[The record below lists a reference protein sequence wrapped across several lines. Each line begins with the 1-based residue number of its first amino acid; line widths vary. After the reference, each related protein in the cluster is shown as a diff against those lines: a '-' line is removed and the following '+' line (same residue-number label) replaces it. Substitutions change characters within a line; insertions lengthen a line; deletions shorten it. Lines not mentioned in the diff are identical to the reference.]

1 MEHFLELKRK
11 LALTLSFAIA
21 IALLIAFVINY
32 SVSKVSIINA
42 LVTKELPLTT
52 SAVMA
57 DLRDERLGLFL
68 NSAPS
73 DYQKRYLSNID
84 YGLDRAK
91 LNEMLDLYHQEYG
104 HNIYLVNK
112 EMQIVARNN
121 QSIVSDTASLL
132 EINDFK
138 AFTQTLNKDTSS
150 YEIQH
155 QGDTVL
161 INAHYLPSLEW
172 YLLVDTNATQATA
185 SLRDALYL
193 NIFVGLFASLSIF
206 GLTHISISRY
216 QWQIKQKL
224 SDMSSSD
231 TLTGLANRY
240 TFDILIGHILAN
252 AKRTQTPISLILID
266 MDLIKSAVLEHGS
279 LTTEKVVQQVGH
291 IIKESIRASD
301 VGCRWSEDKFLITL
315 NNCLPDKA
323 TSIAKNITLSIQQA
337 VTQQPVSINMPLN
350 ISAGI
355 ADYHINDTLDTLI
368 ERTERAL
375 VHAQSQTHHKIMYVQ
390 APYYTVTHMTRRLNN
405 KQQIGRA
412 SCRERV

>member
-42 LVTKELPLTT
+42 LVNKELPLTA

-104 HNIYLVNK
+104 HNIYLVNQ

-121 QSIVSDTASLL
+121 QSIVSDKKNLF

-138 AFTQTLNKDTSS
+138 AFTQVLNKDTSS
-150 YEIQH
+150 YELQH
-155 QGDTVL
+155 EGDTVL
-161 INAHYLPSLEW
+161 INAHYLPSLDW

-193 NIFVGLFASLSIF
+193 NIFVCLFASLSIF
-206 GLTHISISRY
+206 GLTHIAISRY

-252 AKRTQTPISLILID
+252 AKRTQTPISLILLD

-279 LTTEKVVQQVGH
+279 LTTEKIVQQVGH
-291 IIKESIRASD
+291 IIKASIRASD

-315 NNCLPDKA
+315 NNCLPEKA
-323 TSIAKNITLSIQQA
+323 TSIAQNLTLNIQQA
-337 VTQQPVSINMPLN
+337 MIQHPVADNMQLN
-350 ISAGI
+350 ISAGV
-355 ADYHINDTLDTLI
+355 ADYHVNDTLDSLI

-375 VHAQSQTHHKIMYVQ
+375 VHAQSQTHHKVMYVQ
-390 APYYTVTHMTRRLNN
+390 APYYTATHLTRRLNN
-405 KQQIGRA
+405 KQHDIKAVQMQA
-412 SCRERV
+412 

>member
-42 LVTKELPLTT
+42 LVNKELPLTA

-104 HNIYLVNK
+104 HNIYLVNQ

-121 QSIVSDTASLL
+121 QSIVSDKKNLF

-138 AFTQTLNKDTSS
+138 AFTQVLNKDTSS
-150 YEIQH
+150 YELQH
-155 QGDTVL
+155 EGDTVL
-161 INAHYLPSLEW
+161 INAHYLPSLDW

-193 NIFVGLFASLSIF
+193 NIFVCLFASLSIF
-206 GLTHISISRY
+206 GLTHIAISRY

-252 AKRTQTPISLILID
+252 AKRTQTPISLILVD

-279 LTTEKVVQQVGH
+279 LTTEKIVQQVGH
-291 IIKESIRASD
+291 IIKASIRASD

-315 NNCLPDKA
+315 NNCLPEKA
-323 TSIAKNITLSIQQA
+323 TSIAQNLTLNIQQA
-337 VTQQPVSINMPLN
+337 MIQHPVADNMQLN
-350 ISAGI
+350 ISAGV
-355 ADYHINDTLDTLI
+355 ADYHVNDTLDSLI

-375 VHAQSQTHHKIMYVQ
+375 VHAQSQTHHKVMYVQ
-390 APYYTVTHMTRRLNN
+390 APYYSATHLTRRLNN
-405 KQQIGRA
+405 KQHDIKAVQMQA
-412 SCRERV
+412 

>member
-42 LVTKELPLTT
+42 LVNKELPLTA

-104 HNIYLVNK
+104 HNIYLINQ

-121 QSIVSDTASLL
+121 QSIVSDKKNLF

-138 AFTQTLNKDTSS
+138 AFTQVLNKDTSS
-150 YEIQH
+150 YELQH
-155 QGDTVL
+155 KGDTVL
-161 INAHYLPSLEW
+161 INAHYLPSLDW

-193 NIFVGLFASLSIF
+193 NIFVCLFASLSIF
-206 GLTHISISRY
+206 GLTHIAISRY

-252 AKRTQTPISLILID
+252 AKRTQTPISLILLD

-279 LTTEKVVQQVGH
+279 LTTEKIVQQVGH
-291 IIKESIRASD
+291 IIKASIRASD

-323 TSIAKNITLSIQQA
+323 TSIAQNLTLNIQQA
-337 VTQQPVSINMPLN
+337 MIQHPVADNMQLN
-350 ISAGI
+350 ISAGV
-355 ADYHINDTLDTLI
+355 ADYHVNDTLDSLI

-375 VHAQSQTHHKIMYVQ
+375 VHAQSQTHHKVMYVQ
-390 APYYTVTHMTRRLNN
+390 APYYTATHLTRRLNN
-405 KQQIGRA
+405 KQHDIKAVQMQA
-412 SCRERV
+412 

>member
-42 LVTKELPLTT
+42 LVNKELPLTA

-104 HNIYLVNK
+104 HNIYLVNQD
-112 EMQIVARNN
+112 MQIVARNN
-121 QSIVSDTASLL
+121 QSIVSDKKNLF

-138 AFTQTLNKDTSS
+138 AFTQALNKDTSS
-150 YEIQH
+150 YELQH

-161 INAHYLPSLEW
+161 INAHYLPSLDW

-193 NIFVGLFASLSIF
+193 NIFICLFASLSIF
-206 GLTHISISRY
+206 GLTHIAISRY

-252 AKRTQTPISLILID
+252 AKRTQTPISLILVD

-279 LTTEKVVQQVGH
+279 LTTEKIVQQVGH
-291 IIKESIRASD
+291 IIKASIRASD

-323 TSIAKNITLSIQQA
+323 TSIAQNLTLNIQQA
-337 VTQQPVSINMPLN
+337 MIQHPVADNMQLN

-355 ADYHINDTLDTLI
+355 ADYHVNDTLDSLI

-375 VHAQSQTHHKIMYVQ
+375 VHAQSQTHHKVMYVQ
-390 APYYTVTHMTRRLNN
+390 APYYTATHLTRRLNN
-405 KQQIGRA
+405 KQHDIKAVQMQA
-412 SCRERV
+412 

>member
-42 LVTKELPLTT
+42 LVDKELPLTA
-52 SAVMA
+52 SAVIA

-84 YGLDRAK
+84 YGLDRTK
-91 LNEMLDLYHQEYG
+91 LNQMLDLYHEEYG

-112 EMQIVARNN
+112 EMQVVARNN
-121 QSIVSDTASLL
+121 QSIVSNKSSLL

-138 AFTQTLNKDTSS
+138 ALTQALNKDTSA
-150 YEIQH
+150 YEVQY
-155 QGDTVL
+155 QGDTIL
-161 INAHYLPSLEW
+161 INARYLSGLDW

-193 NIFVGLFASLSIF
+193 NIFVCLFASLSIL
-206 GLTHISISRY
+206 GLTHIAISRY

-224 SDMSSSD
+224 SDMASSD

-252 AKRTQTPISLILID
+252 AKRTQTPISLILLD
-266 MDLIKSAVLEHGS
+266 MDLIKSAVLKHGS
-279 LTTEKVVQQVGH
+279 LTTEKIVQQVGH

-301 VGCRWSEDKFLITL
+301 VGCRWNEDKFLITL

-323 TSIAKNITLSIQQA
+323 TSIAQNLMQSIQQA
-337 VTQQPVSINMPLN
+337 MIKHPIIDNMSLN
-350 ISAGI
+350 ISAGV
-355 ADYHINDTLDTLI
+355 ADYHVNDTLDVLI

-375 VHAQSQTHHKIMYVQ
+375 VHAQSQTHHKVMYVK
-390 APYYTVTHMTRRLNN
+390 APYYMTTHLTRRLNN
-405 KQQIGRA
+405 KQHDIKAVQMQA
-412 SCRERV
+412 

>member
-42 LVTKELPLTT
+42 LVNKELPLTA

-104 HNIYLVNK
+104 HNIYLVNQ

-121 QSIVSDTASLL
+121 QSIVSDKKNLF

-138 AFTQTLNKDTSS
+138 DFTQALNKDKSS
-150 YEIQH
+150 YELQH
-155 QGDTVL
+155 KGDTVL
-161 INAHYLPSLEW
+161 INAQYLPSLDW

-193 NIFVGLFASLSIF
+193 NIFVCLFASLSIF
-206 GLTHISISRY
+206 GLTHIAISRY

-252 AKRTQTPISLILID
+252 AKRTQTPISLILLD

-279 LTTEKVVQQVGH
+279 LTTEKIVQQVGH
-291 IIKESIRASD
+291 IIKASIRASD

-323 TSIAKNITLSIQQA
+323 TSIAQNLTLNIQQA
-337 VTQQPVSINMPLN
+337 MIQHPVADNMQLN
-350 ISAGI
+350 ISAGV
-355 ADYHINDTLDTLI
+355 ADYHVNDTLDSLI

-375 VHAQSQTHHKIMYVQ
+375 VHAQSQTHHKVMYVQ
-390 APYYTVTHMTRRLNN
+390 APYYSATHLTRRLNN
-405 KQQIGRA
+405 KQHDIKAVQMQA
-412 SCRERV
+412 

>member
-323 TSIAKNITLSIQQA
+323 TSIAKNLTLSIQQA

-405 KQQIGRA
+405 KQHDIKAVQMQA
-412 SCRERV
+412 

>member
-42 LVTKELPLTT
+42 LVNKELPLTA

-104 HNIYLVNK
+104 HNIYLVNQD
-112 EMQIVARNN
+112 MQIVARNN
-121 QSIVSDTASLL
+121 QSIVSDKKNLF
-132 EINDFK
+132 EINDLK
-138 AFTQTLNKDTSS
+138 AFTQALNKDTSS
-150 YEIQH
+150 YELQH

-161 INAHYLPSLEW
+161 INAHYLPSLDW

-193 NIFVGLFASLSIF
+193 NIFICLFASLSIF
-206 GLTHISISRY
+206 GLTHIAISRY

-252 AKRTQTPISLILID
+252 AKRTQTPISLILVD

-279 LTTEKVVQQVGH
+279 LTTEKIVQQVGH
-291 IIKESIRASD
+291 IIKASIRASD

-323 TSIAKNITLSIQQA
+323 TSIAQNLTLNIQQA
-337 VTQQPVSINMPLN
+337 MIQHPVADNMQLN

-355 ADYHINDTLDTLI
+355 ADYHVNDTLDSLI

-375 VHAQSQTHHKIMYVQ
+375 VHAQSQTHHKVMYVQ
-390 APYYTVTHMTRRLNN
+390 APYYTATHLTRRLNN
-405 KQQIGRA
+405 KQHDIKAVQMQA
-412 SCRERV
+412 

>member
-1 MEHFLELKRK
+1 
-11 LALTLSFAIA
+11 
-21 IALLIAFVINY
+21 
-32 SVSKVSIINA
+32 
-42 LVTKELPLTT
+42 
-52 SAVMA
+52 
-57 DLRDERLGLFL
+57 
-68 NSAPS
+68 
-73 DYQKRYLSNID
+73 
-84 YGLDRAK
+84 
-91 LNEMLDLYHQEYG
+91 
-104 HNIYLVNK
+104 
-112 EMQIVARNN
+112 
-121 QSIVSDTASLL
+121 
-132 EINDFK
+132 
-138 AFTQTLNKDTSS
+138 
-150 YEIQH
+150 
-155 QGDTVL
+155 
-161 INAHYLPSLEW
+161 LPSLEW

-323 TSIAKNITLSIQQA
+323 TSIAKNLTLSIQQA

-405 KQQIGRA
+405 KQHDIKAVQMQA
-412 SCRERV
+412 

>member
-42 LVTKELPLTT
+42 LVNKELPLTT

-57 DLRDERLGLFL
+57 DLRDERLGLLL

-104 HNIYLVNK
+104 HNIYLVNQ

-121 QSIVSDTASLL
+121 QSIVSDKNSLL
-132 EINDFK
+132 DINDFK
-138 AFTQTLNKDTSS
+138 DFTQALNKDKSS
-150 YEIQH
+150 YELQH
-155 QGDTVL
+155 KGDTVL
-161 INAHYLPSLEW
+161 INAQYLPSLDW

-193 NIFVGLFASLSIF
+193 NIFVCLFASLSIF
-206 GLTHISISRY
+206 GLTHIAISRY

-252 AKRTQTPISLILID
+252 AKRTQTPISLILLD

-279 LTTEKVVQQVGH
+279 LTTEKIVQQVGH
-291 IIKESIRASD
+291 IIKASIRASD

-315 NNCLPDKA
+315 NNCLPEKA
-323 TSIAKNITLSIQQA
+323 TSIAQNLTLNIQQA
-337 VTQQPVSINMPLN
+337 MIQHPVADNMQLN
-350 ISAGI
+350 ISAGV
-355 ADYHINDTLDTLI
+355 ADYHVNDTLDSLI

-375 VHAQSQTHHKIMYVQ
+375 VHAQSQTHHKVMYVQ
-390 APYYTVTHMTRRLNN
+390 APYYSATHLTRRLNN
-405 KQQIGRA
+405 KQHDIKAVQMQA
-412 SCRERV
+412 

>member
-42 LVTKELPLTT
+42 LVNKELPLTA

-104 HNIYLVNK
+104 HNIYLVNQ

-121 QSIVSDTASLL
+121 QSIVSDKKNLF

-138 AFTQTLNKDTSS
+138 AFTQVLNKDTSS
-150 YEIQH
+150 YELQH
-155 QGDTVL
+155 EGDTVL
-161 INAHYLPSLEW
+161 INAHYLPSLDW

-193 NIFVGLFASLSIF
+193 NIFVCLFASLSIF
-206 GLTHISISRY
+206 GLTHIAISRY

-252 AKRTQTPISLILID
+252 AKRTQTPISLILLD

-279 LTTEKVVQQVGH
+279 LTTEKIVQQVGH
-291 IIKESIRASD
+291 IIKASIRASD

-323 TSIAKNITLSIQQA
+323 TSIAQNLTLNIQQA
-337 VTQQPVSINMPLN
+337 MIQHPVADNMQLN
-350 ISAGI
+350 ISAGV
-355 ADYHINDTLDTLI
+355 ADYHVNDTLDSLI

-375 VHAQSQTHHKIMYVQ
+375 VHAQSQTHHKVMYVQ
-390 APYYTVTHMTRRLNN
+390 APYYTATHLTRRLNN
-405 KQQIGRA
+405 KQHDIKAVQMQA
-412 SCRERV
+412 

>member
-42 LVTKELPLTT
+42 LVTKELPLTA

-323 TSIAKNITLSIQQA
+323 TSIAKNLTLSIQQA

-405 KQQIGRA
+405 KQHDIKAVQMQA
-412 SCRERV
+412 

>member
-42 LVTKELPLTT
+42 LVTKELPLTA

-323 TSIAKNITLSIQQA
+323 TSIAKNLTLSIQQA

-355 ADYHINDTLDTLI
+355 ADYHINATLDTLI

-405 KQQIGRA
+405 KQHDIKAVQMQA
-412 SCRERV
+412 

>member
-68 NSAPS
+68 NS
-73 DYQKRYLSNID
+73 KRYLSNID

-323 TSIAKNITLSIQQA
+323 TSIAKNLTLSIQQA

-405 KQQIGRA
+405 KQHDIKAVQMQA
-412 SCRERV
+412 

>member
-42 LVTKELPLTT
+42 LVTKELPLTA

-155 QGDTVL
+155 QGDTIL
-161 INAHYLPSLEW
+161 INARYLPSLEW

-193 NIFVGLFASLSIF
+193 NIFVGLFVSLSIF

-315 NNCLPDKA
+315 NNCLPEKA
-323 TSIAKNITLSIQQA
+323 VSIARNLTLSIQQA
-337 VTQQPVSINMPLN
+337 MIQQPVSINMPLN

-375 VHAQSQTHHKIMYVQ
+375 VHAQSQTHHKVMYVQ
-390 APYYTVTHMTRRLNN
+390 APYYTATNMTRRLNN
-405 KQQIGRA
+405 KQHDIKAVQMQA
-412 SCRERV
+412 

>member
-42 LVTKELPLTT
+42 LVNKELPLTA

-104 HNIYLVNK
+104 HNIYLVNQ
-112 EMQIVARNN
+112 EMQIVARNS
-121 QSIVSDTASLL
+121 QSIVGDKKNLF

-138 AFTQTLNKDTSS
+138 DFTQALNKDKSS
-150 YEIQH
+150 YELQH

-161 INAHYLPSLEW
+161 INAQYLPSLDW

-193 NIFVGLFASLSIF
+193 NIFVCLFASLSIF
-206 GLTHISISRY
+206 GLTHIAISRY

-252 AKRTQTPISLILID
+252 AKRTQTPISLILVD

-279 LTTEKVVQQVGH
+279 LTTEKIVQQVGH
-291 IIKESIRASD
+291 IIKASIRASD

-315 NNCLPDKA
+315 NNCLPEKA
-323 TSIAKNITLSIQQA
+323 TSIAQNLTLNIQQA
-337 VTQQPVSINMPLN
+337 MIQHPVADNMQLN
-350 ISAGI
+350 ISAGV
-355 ADYHINDTLDTLI
+355 ADYHVNDTLDSLI

-375 VHAQSQTHHKIMYVQ
+375 VHAQSQTHHKVMYVQ
-390 APYYTVTHMTRRLNN
+390 APYYSATHLTRRLNN
-405 KQQIGRA
+405 KQHDIKAVQMQA
-412 SCRERV
+412 

>member
-42 LVTKELPLTT
+42 LVNKELPLTA

-104 HNIYLVNK
+104 HNIYLVNQ

-121 QSIVSDTASLL
+121 QSIVSDKKNLF

-138 AFTQTLNKDTSS
+138 DFTQALNKDKSS
-150 YEIQH
+150 YELQH
-155 QGDTVL
+155 KGDTVL
-161 INAHYLPSLEW
+161 INAQYLPSLDW

-193 NIFVGLFASLSIF
+193 NIFVCLFASLSIF
-206 GLTHISISRY
+206 GLTHIAISRY

-252 AKRTQTPISLILID
+252 AKRTQTPISLILLD

-279 LTTEKVVQQVGH
+279 LTTEKIVQQVGH
-291 IIKESIRASD
+291 IIKASIRASD

-323 TSIAKNITLSIQQA
+323 TSIAQNLTLNIQQA
-337 VTQQPVSINMPLN
+337 MIQHPVADNMQLN
-350 ISAGI
+350 ISAGV
-355 ADYHINDTLDTLI
+355 ADYHVNDTLDSLI

-375 VHAQSQTHHKIMYVQ
+375 VHAQSQTHHKVMYVQ
-390 APYYTVTHMTRRLNN
+390 APYYTATHLTRRLNN
-405 KQQIGRA
+405 KQHDIKAVQMQA
-412 SCRERV
+412 

>member
-1 MEHFLELKRK
+1 M
-11 LALTLSFAIA
+11 
-21 IALLIAFVINY
+21 INY

-42 LVTKELPLTT
+42 LVTKELPLTA

-323 TSIAKNITLSIQQA
+323 TSIAKNLTLSIQQA

-405 KQQIGRA
+405 KQHDIKAVQMQA
-412 SCRERV
+412 

>member
-42 LVTKELPLTT
+42 LVTKELPLTA

-405 KQQIGRA
+405 KQHDIKAVQMQA
-412 SCRERV
+412 

>member
-42 LVTKELPLTT
+42 LVNKELPLTA

-104 HNIYLVNK
+104 HNIYLVNQ

-121 QSIVSDTASLL
+121 QSIVSDKKNLF

-138 AFTQTLNKDTSS
+138 AFTQVLNKDTSS
-150 YEIQH
+150 YELQH

-161 INAHYLPSLEW
+161 INAHYLPSLDW

-193 NIFVGLFASLSIF
+193 NIFVCLFASLSIF
-206 GLTHISISRY
+206 GLTHIAISRY

-252 AKRTQTPISLILID
+252 AKRTQTPISLILLD

-279 LTTEKVVQQVGH
+279 LTTEKIVQQVGH
-291 IIKESIRASD
+291 IIKASIRASD

-323 TSIAKNITLSIQQA
+323 TSIAQNLTLNIQQA
-337 VTQQPVSINMPLN
+337 MIQHPVADNMQLN
-350 ISAGI
+350 ISAGV
-355 ADYHINDTLDTLI
+355 ADYHVNDTLDSLI

-375 VHAQSQTHHKIMYVQ
+375 VHAQSQTHHKVMYVQ
-390 APYYTVTHMTRRLNN
+390 APYYTATHLTRRLNN
-405 KQQIGRA
+405 KQHDIKAVQMQA
-412 SCRERV
+412 

>member
-42 LVTKELPLTT
+42 LVNKELPLTG

-73 DYQKRYLSNID
+73 AYQKRYLSNID
-84 YGLDRAK
+84 YGLDRTK
-91 LNEMLDLYHQEYG
+91 LNQMLDLYHQEYG

-112 EMQIVARNN
+112 EMQIIARNN
-121 QSIVSDTASLL
+121 QSIVSNKSSLL

-138 AFTQTLNKDTSS
+138 AFTQVLNKDTSA
-150 YEIQH
+150 YEVQY

-161 INAHYLPSLEW
+161 INARYLPSLDW

-193 NIFVGLFASLSIF
+193 NIFVCLFASLSIL
-206 GLTHISISRY
+206 GLTHIAISRY

-252 AKRTQTPISLILID
+252 AKRTQTPISLILLD
-266 MDLIKSAVLEHGS
+266 MDLIKSAVLKHGS

-301 VGCRWSEDKFLITL
+301 VGCRWNEDKFLITL

-323 TSIAKNITLSIQQA
+323 TSIAQNLMQSIQQA
-337 VTQQPVSINMPLN
+337 MIKHPIIDNMSLN
-350 ISAGI
+350 ISVGV
-355 ADYHINDTLDTLI
+355 ADYHVNDTLDVLI

-375 VHAQSQTHHKIMYVQ
+375 VHAQSQTHHKVMYVQ
-390 APYYTVTHMTRRLNN
+390 APYYMTTHLTRRLNN
-405 KQQIGRA
+405 KQHDIKAVQMQA
-412 SCRERV
+412 

>member
-42 LVTKELPLTT
+42 LVNKELPLTA

-104 HNIYLVNK
+104 HNIYLVNQ

-121 QSIVSDTASLL
+121 QSIVSDKKNLF

-138 AFTQTLNKDTSS
+138 AFTQVLNKDTSS
-150 YEIQH
+150 YELQH
-155 QGDTVL
+155 KGDTVL
-161 INAHYLPSLEW
+161 INAHYLPSLDW

-193 NIFVGLFASLSIF
+193 NIFVCLFASLSIF
-206 GLTHISISRY
+206 GLTHIAISRY

-252 AKRTQTPISLILID
+252 AKRTQTPISLILLD

-279 LTTEKVVQQVGH
+279 LTTEKIVQQVGH
-291 IIKESIRASD
+291 IIKASIRASD

-323 TSIAKNITLSIQQA
+323 TSIAQNLTLNIQQA
-337 VTQQPVSINMPLN
+337 MIQHPVADNMQLN
-350 ISAGI
+350 ISAGV
-355 ADYHINDTLDTLI
+355 ADYHVNDTLDSLI

-375 VHAQSQTHHKIMYVQ
+375 VHAQSQTHHKVMYVQ
-390 APYYTVTHMTRRLNN
+390 APYYTATHLTRRLNN
-405 KQQIGRA
+405 KQHDIKAVQMQA
-412 SCRERV
+412 

>member
-42 LVTKELPLTT
+42 LVNKELPLTA

-104 HNIYLVNK
+104 HNIYLVNQ

-121 QSIVSDTASLL
+121 QSIVSDKKNLF

-138 AFTQTLNKDTSS
+138 AFTQVLNKDTSS
-150 YEIQH
+150 YELQH
-155 QGDTVL
+155 EGDTVL
-161 INAHYLPSLEW
+161 INAHYLPSLDW

-193 NIFVGLFASLSIF
+193 NIFVCLFASLSIF
-206 GLTHISISRY
+206 GLTHIAISRY

-252 AKRTQTPISLILID
+252 AKRTQTPISLILLD

-279 LTTEKVVQQVGH
+279 LTTEKIVQQVGH
-291 IIKESIRASD
+291 IIKASIRASD

-315 NNCLPDKA
+315 NNCLPEKA
-323 TSIAKNITLSIQQA
+323 TSIAQNLTLNIQQA
-337 VTQQPVSINMPLN
+337 MIQHPVADNM
-350 ISAGI
+350 
-355 ADYHINDTLDTLI
+355 
-368 ERTERAL
+368 
-375 VHAQSQTHHKIMYVQ
+375 
-390 APYYTVTHMTRRLNN
+390 
-405 KQQIGRA
+405 
-412 SCRERV
+412 

>member
-42 LVTKELPLTT
+42 LVNKELPLTA

-104 HNIYLVNK
+104 HNIYLVNQ

-121 QSIVSDTASLL
+121 QSIVSDKKNLF

-138 AFTQTLNKDTSS
+138 AFTQVLNKDTSS
-150 YEIQH
+150 YELQH
-155 QGDTVL
+155 EGDTVL
-161 INAHYLPSLEW
+161 INAHYLPSLDW

-193 NIFVGLFASLSIF
+193 NIFVCLFASLSIF
-206 GLTHISISRY
+206 GLTHIAISRY

-252 AKRTQTPISLILID
+252 AKRTQTPISLILVD

-279 LTTEKVVQQVGH
+279 LTTEKIVQQVGH
-291 IIKESIRASD
+291 IIKASIRASD

-323 TSIAKNITLSIQQA
+323 TSIAQNLTLNIQQA
-337 VTQQPVSINMPLN
+337 MIQHPVADNMQLN
-350 ISAGI
+350 ISAGV
-355 ADYHINDTLDTLI
+355 ADYHVNDTLDSLI

-375 VHAQSQTHHKIMYVQ
+375 VHAQSQTHHKVMYVQ
-390 APYYTVTHMTRRLNN
+390 APYYTATHLTRRLNN
-405 KQQIGRA
+405 KQHDIKAVQMQA
-412 SCRERV
+412 

>member
-42 LVTKELPLTT
+42 LVNKELPLTA

-104 HNIYLVNK
+104 HNIYLVNQ

-121 QSIVSDTASLL
+121 QSIVSDKKNLF

-138 AFTQTLNKDTSS
+138 AFTQVLNKDTSS
-150 YEIQH
+150 YELQH
-155 QGDTVL
+155 EGDTVL
-161 INAHYLPSLEW
+161 INAHYLPSLDW

-193 NIFVGLFASLSIF
+193 NIFVCLFASLSIF
-206 GLTHISISRY
+206 GLTHIAISRY

-252 AKRTQTPISLILID
+252 AKRTQTPISLILLD

-279 LTTEKVVQQVGH
+279 LTTEKIVQQVGH
-291 IIKESIRASD
+291 IIKASIRASD

-315 NNCLPDKA
+315 NNCLPEKA
-323 TSIAKNITLSIQQA
+323 TSIAQNLTLNIQQA
-337 VTQQPVSINMPLN
+337 MIQHPVADNMQLN
-350 ISAGI
+350 ISAGV
-355 ADYHINDTLDTLI
+355 ADYHVNDTLDSLI

-375 VHAQSQTHHKIMYVQ
+375 VHAQSQTHHKVMYVQ
-390 APYYTVTHMTRRLNN
+390 APYYSATHLTRRLNN
-405 KQQIGRA
+405 KQHDIKAVQMQA
-412 SCRERV
+412 

>member
-42 LVTKELPLTT
+42 LVNKELPLTA

-104 HNIYLVNK
+104 HNIYLVNQ

-121 QSIVSDTASLL
+121 QSIVSDKKNLF

-138 AFTQTLNKDTSS
+138 AFTQVLNKDTSS
-150 YEIQH
+150 YELQH
-155 QGDTVL
+155 EDDTVL
-161 INAHYLPSLEW
+161 INAHYLPSLDW

-193 NIFVGLFASLSIF
+193 NIFVCLFASLSIF
-206 GLTHISISRY
+206 GLTHIAISRY

-252 AKRTQTPISLILID
+252 AKRTQTPISLILLD

-279 LTTEKVVQQVGH
+279 LTTEKIVQQVGH
-291 IIKESIRASD
+291 IIKASIRASD

-315 NNCLPDKA
+315 NNCLPEKA
-323 TSIAKNITLSIQQA
+323 TSIAQNLTLNIQQA
-337 VTQQPVSINMPLN
+337 MIQHPVADNMQLN
-350 ISAGI
+350 ISAGV
-355 ADYHINDTLDTLI
+355 ADYHVNDTLDSLI

-375 VHAQSQTHHKIMYVQ
+375 VHAQSQTHHKVMYVQ
-390 APYYTVTHMTRRLNN
+390 APYYTATHLTRRLNN
-405 KQQIGRA
+405 KQHDIKAVQMQA
-412 SCRERV
+412 

>member
-42 LVTKELPLTT
+42 LVNKELPLTA

-104 HNIYLVNK
+104 HNIYLVNQ

-121 QSIVSDTASLL
+121 QSIVSDKKNLFEL
-132 EINDFK
+132 NDFK
-138 AFTQTLNKDTSS
+138 AFTQVLNKDTSS
-150 YEIQH
+150 YELQH
-155 QGDTVL
+155 EGDTVL
-161 INAHYLPSLEW
+161 INAHYLPSLDW

-193 NIFVGLFASLSIF
+193 NIFVCLFASLSIF
-206 GLTHISISRY
+206 GLTHIAISRY

-252 AKRTQTPISLILID
+252 AKRTQTPISLILLD

-279 LTTEKVVQQVGH
+279 LTTEKIVQQVGH
-291 IIKESIRASD
+291 IIKASIRASD

-323 TSIAKNITLSIQQA
+323 TSIAQNLTLNIQQA
-337 VTQQPVSINMPLN
+337 MIQHPVADNMQLN
-350 ISAGI
+350 ISAGV
-355 ADYHINDTLDTLI
+355 ADYHVNDTLDSLI

-375 VHAQSQTHHKIMYVQ
+375 VHAQSQTHHKVMYVQ
-390 APYYTVTHMTRRLNN
+390 APYYTATHLTRRLNN
-405 KQQIGRA
+405 KQHDIKAVQMQA
-412 SCRERV
+412 

>member
-42 LVTKELPLTT
+42 LVNKELPLTA

-104 HNIYLVNK
+104 HNIYLINQ

-121 QSIVSDTASLL
+121 QSIVSDKKNLF

-138 AFTQTLNKDTSS
+138 AFTQVLNKDTSS
-150 YEIQH
+150 YELQH
-155 QGDTVL
+155 EGDTVL
-161 INAHYLPSLEW
+161 INAHYLPSLDW

-193 NIFVGLFASLSIF
+193 NIFVCLFASLSIF
-206 GLTHISISRY
+206 GLTHIAISRY

-252 AKRTQTPISLILID
+252 AKRTQTPISLILLD

-279 LTTEKVVQQVGH
+279 LTTEKIVQQVGH
-291 IIKESIRASD
+291 IIKASIRASD

-323 TSIAKNITLSIQQA
+323 TSIAQNLTLNIQQA
-337 VTQQPVSINMPLN
+337 MIQHPVADNMQLN
-350 ISAGI
+350 ISAGV
-355 ADYHINDTLDTLI
+355 ADYHVNDTLDSLI

-375 VHAQSQTHHKIMYVQ
+375 VHAQSQTHHKVMYVQ
-390 APYYTVTHMTRRLNN
+390 APYYTATHLTRRLNN
-405 KQQIGRA
+405 KQHDIKAVQMQA
-412 SCRERV
+412 